1 MSVTR
6 IAVIKRASG
15 AVTQRAFEGNN
26 FEEAQD
32 AAVAWLA
39 RTMRLLDGDEM
50 IICWPEFDLWKAE
63 EVE

>member
-6 IAVIKRASG
+6 IAVIKHASG
-15 AVTQRAFEGNN
+15 AVTRCAFEGND
-26 FEEAQD
+26 FEEVQD

-39 RTMRLLDGDEM
+39 RTMRPLDGDEM